1 MITPTDIQKKALRQ
15 YKDFLKAVLQ
25 RAHIFPLYITG
36 NKGKASMPLDE
47 LYPAL
52 RRLLEGAKSKKG
64 FGYTVTL
71 KTVQTRHAGE
81 ISMPDE
87 IFFENVEDYLKY
99 IDKEKEFLAFRK
111 VAMQTQKQVPQLLP
125 WMQENPMKVIKYLAQ
140 WPSLLKVGAYF
151 LKNPQPN
158 LYPRQF
164 PIDIPAT
171 FIEKNQTILND
182 LLEVL
187 LPPTNINTTSSNFH
201 DKFNLKQDAP
211 LIRVRAVVEAVF
223 PDLPIQDISLSVSD
237 WEQIKVVVD
246 KVFITT
252 DKLNFL
258 RFPSHPNS
266 CVIWGNPATLQE
278 VHKLSFLKEKQLY
291 FWGDISL
298 NTFQQ
303 LILLRHS
310 FPTIQLFLVNSATYK
325 AFQAFATTS
334 KKEQTV
340 LANNLLPEE
349 QEFFLFLK
357 DLSEKNIIEQ
367 QHITQK
373 YLQKVLNRNEEKIK

>member
-1 MITPTDIQKKALRQ
+1 LITPTDIQKKALRQ
-15 YKDFLKAVLQ
+15 YKDFLKSVLK
-25 RAHIFPLYITG
+25 REHIFPLYITG

-52 RRLLEGAKSKKG
+52 CRLLEGAKSKKG

-81 ISMPDE
+81 ISMPDD
-87 IFFENVEDYLKY
+87 IYFENVEDYLKF

-111 VAMQTQKQVPQLLP
+111 VAMQTQKQLPQLLP
-125 WMQENPMKVIKYLAQ
+125 WMQEQPLKVIKYLTK
-140 WPSLLKVGAYF
+140 WTDLLKVGIYF
-151 LKNPQPN
+151 LKHPQPN
-158 LYPRQF
+158 LYPRQLL
-164 PIDIPAT
+164 IDVPAT
-171 FIEKNQTILND
+171 FIEKHQSILSE

-187 LPPTNINTTSSNFH
+187 LPSTHIRKEAQSFH
-201 DKFNLKQDAP
+201 DRFYLKNDLP
-211 LIRVRAVVEAVF
+211 LIRVRALAVAVF
-223 PDLPIQDISLSVSD
+223 PDLPIQDVSLRSED
-237 WEQIKVVVD
+237 WEHLKVIAD
-246 KVFITT
+246 TVFITT

-258 RFPSHPNS
+258 RFPAHPNS
-266 CVIWGNPATLQE
+266 CIIWGNPTTLQHVE
-278 VHKLSFLKEKQLY
+278 TLSFLANKQLY

-303 LILLRHS
+303 LILLRQN
-310 FPTIQLFLVNSATYK
+310 FPDTQPFLINSATYK

-340 LANNLLPEE
+340 LTNALMPEE

-357 DLSEKNIIEQ
+357 DLEEKNVIEQ
-367 QHITQK
+367 QHITQS
-373 YLQKVLNRNEEKIK
+373 YLQKTLNNL